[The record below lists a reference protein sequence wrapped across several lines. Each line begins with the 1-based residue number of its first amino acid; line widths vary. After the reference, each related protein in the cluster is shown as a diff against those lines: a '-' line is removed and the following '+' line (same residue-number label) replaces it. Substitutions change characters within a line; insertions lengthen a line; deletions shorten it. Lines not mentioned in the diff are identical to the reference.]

1 MPPKMATTSKRQK
14 TQHETNDVRDVHVPL
29 PIVLPPSTST
39 VDPLIFF
46 GMSYLNSVLDVLTL
60 LAMVSPEQM
69 LREKMEIGAEVGNKI
84 EKAYELGRKQG
95 YVDAL
100 SSSTAQ
106 TTFDTPSLDMS
117 VEEIEEA
124 FLSLAEEERAHP
136 T

>member
-1 MPPKMATTSKRQK
+1 MATSKRQK
-14 TQHETNDVRDVHVPL
+14 TQHETNDDVHEVHVPL
-29 PIVLPPSTST
+29 PVVLPPSSST

-84 EKAYELGRKQG
+84 EKAYELGRQQG

>member
-1 MPPKMATTSKRQK
+1 MATSKRQK
-14 TQHETNDVRDVHVPL
+14 TQHETNDVHEVHVPL
-29 PIVLPPSTST
+29 PVVLPPSSST

-95 YVDAL
+95 YGL
-100 SSSTAQ
+100 SPEGTY
-106 TTFDTPSLDMS
+106 
-117 VEEIEEA
+117 
-124 FLSLAEEERAHP
+124 
-136 T
+136 